1 MVRPLSFLL
10 FAGAVFALAVFSA
23 SCGTD
28 HAQVRYVHASTDTA
42 GLDVAVD
49 GKNVVTDLTFGNVS
63 PASGYLAL
71 TAGSRRV
78 ELRDTGTT
86 TDVINSTVSFA
97 TGKAYT
103 LIASG
108 LQAQSNIAAVLL
120 TDDHSAPGSGNIKVR
135 IVHVRP
141 GVPPVTGSTPG
152 PVDVYIV
159 APGTDITG
167 LAPTI
172 PNLAYTQ
179 ASAYQEIAA
188 GPVEVIV
195 TKTPDQKSIADQTY
209 NPAAGQNR
217 TLGLLDTNLLELA
230 DLN

>member
-1 MVRPLSFLL
+1 MIRSLRLLL
-10 FAGAVFALAVFSA
+10 FASAFALAVFSA

-28 HAQVRYVHASTDTA
+28 HAQVRYVHASADTA
-42 GLDVAVD
+42 GLDVAIE
-49 GKNVVTDLTFGNVS
+49 GKTVVTDLLFGTVS
-63 PASGYLAL
+63 PASGYLTV

-78 ELRDTGTT
+78 EMRDTGTT
-86 TDVINSTVSFA
+86 NDQINSTVGFA

-108 LQAQSNIAAVLL
+108 LQAQNNISAVLL
-120 TDDHSAPGSGNIKVR
+120 TDDHSAPASGHVRLR
-135 IVHVRP
+135 IVHVAP
-141 GVPPVTGSTPG
+141 GILPAPPNGPG
-152 PVDVYIV
+152 PVNVYIV

-167 LAPTI
+167 LSPTI

-188 GPVEVIV
+188 GAVEVIV
-195 TKTPDQKSIADQTY
+195 TKTTDQIPIEDQTY

-217 TLGLLDTNLLELA
+217 TLVLLDTNLLELA